1 MGFCQPDARP
11 HAFCFAVSKYFLQHH
26 RSSAASLK
34 ILTHPRRGF
43 SFISLSLLLF
53 CPQRQLATFFSET
66 PLARP
71 SPHRMLRSQS
81 ISNLHDRKSN
91 SFLSSFRTKS
101 KPKPS
106 SSTELTRHKI
116 SGPLDTRHRPLS
128 QSASSL
134 NLGQNYSDNLSSA
147 GKQRVAASNVADK
160 ENASSIYQL
169 HRASIAAPSNS
180 ATNTRTL
187 KTRSSAPNLKS
198 TKRQS
203 MFFGTFSHATP
214 PMDILADSS
223 SIADE
228 DDHSFNDDLQ
238 YSPFTP
244 DDYGL
249 AAAID
254 PIHDV
259 TPICIDPDFEEDYI
273 IDTGVKRKT
282 PSHNINDFAKL
293 IDESDTTPRLAMNNR
308 KSLEFEALERSGI
321 RESMQRSMSREDK
334 SWITTLNL
342 VENVIFIGLD
352 SGGNAMESLLGT
364 TEDYMAALKDEPY
377 HYGEELAQV

>member
-1 MGFCQPDARP
+1 
-11 HAFCFAVSKYFLQHH
+11 
-26 RSSAASLK
+26 
-34 ILTHPRRGF
+34 
-43 SFISLSLLLF
+43 
-53 CPQRQLATFFSET
+53 
-66 PLARP
+66 
-71 SPHRMLRSQS
+71 MLRSQS

-91 SFLSSFRTKS
+91 SFLSSFRAKT

-106 SSTELTRHKI
+106 ASTELTRHKI
-116 SGPLDTRHRPLS
+116 SGPLDSRHRPLS

-134 NLGQNYSDNLSSA
+134 NLGQKYTDNLSSA
-147 GKQRVAASNVADK
+147 GKQRVAGFNAADK
-160 ENASSIYQL
+160 ENASSTNHL
-169 HRASIAAPSNS
+169 HRASVAAPSNS
-180 ATNTRTL
+180 TTNTRTL

-214 PMDILADSS
+214 PMEILADSS
-223 SIADE
+223 LMVDE
-228 DDHSFNDDLQ
+228 DDHSFNDDLE

-254 PIHDV
+254 PIQDV
-259 TPICIDPDFEEDYI
+259 TPICIDPDFEEEYI
-273 IDTGVKRKT
+273 LDTGVKRKT
-282 PSHNINDFAKL
+282 PTHNINDFAKL
-293 IDESDTTPRLAMNNR
+293 IDETDTTPRLAMNNR

-321 RESMQRSMSREDK
+321 RESMQRNMSREDS
-334 SWITTLNL
+334 SWTTTLKL

-352 SGGNAMESLLGT
+352 SGGDAMEGLLGT